1 MSKFFTSA
9 SGLDARGVGPRIILR
24 TIPLVLVA
32 VALEIFAPKMA
43 RIGFFDNTIVKTF
56 GWIWL
61 AFGIAAFITSLA
73 QFIANFPKGKLIST
87 GMYACSRNPIYS
99 CWIIFIL
106 PALAFVLNNWLF
118 FAAVYVMCRT
128 TLFLVREEEKDLLQV
143 FGKEY
148 EEYKNRV
155 GSIIRFAR

>member
-1 MSKFFTSA
+1 MSNFFTSA
-9 SGLDARGVGPRIILR
+9 SGLDARGVGPRIMLR

-32 VALEIFAPKMA
+32 AALGIFAPKEVN
-43 RIGFFDNTIVKTF
+43 IGVFDSIYTKTF

-61 AFGIAAFITSLA
+61 AFGIAAFIASLV

-106 PALAFVLNNWLF
+106 PALALVLNNWLF
-118 FAAVYVMCRT
+118 FAAAYVMGRS
-128 TLFLVREEEKDLLQV
+128 TLSLVKEEEKELQQI
-143 FGKEY
+143 FGMEY
-148 EEYKNRV
+148 EEYKDRV
-155 GSIIRFAR
+155 GSIVRFI